1 MYELLCEFEEIIVL
15 KTLMNKIDLNF
26 LSKEDLEYIAEYI
39 DENNI
44 NIDLEYVDMLES
56 LYNSQYDE
64 IEDIYYSWF
73 ESINKRY
80 NEVKNGLLKL
90 I

>member
-15 KTLMNKIDLNF
+15 KTLMNRIDLNF

>member
-15 KTLMNKIDLNF
+15 KTLMNTIDLNF

-39 DENNI
+39 DENDI

>member
-15 KTLMNKIDLNF
+15 KTLMNRIDLNF

-39 DENNI
+39 DENGI
-44 NIDLEYVDMLES
+44 SIDLEYVDMLES

-73 ESINKRY
+73 ENINKRY

>member
-39 DENNI
+39 DENGI
-44 NIDLEYVDMLES
+44 SIDLEYVDMLES

-73 ESINKRY
+73 ESVNKRY

>member
-15 KTLMNKIDLNF
+15 KTLMDTIDLNF
-26 LSKEDLEYIAEYI
+26 LTKEKLEEIAEYI
-39 DENNI
+39 DENDI

-73 ESINKRY
+73 ESVNKRY

>member
-15 KTLMNKIDLNF
+15 KTLMNRIDLNF

-39 DENNI
+39 DENGI
-44 NIDLEYVDMLES
+44 SIDLEYVDMLES

>member
-1 MYELLCEFEEIIVL
+1 MYELLCEFEEIVVL
-15 KTLMNKIDLNF
+15 KTLMNRIDLNF
-26 LSKEDLEYIAEYI
+26 LSKENLEDIAEYI
-39 DENNI
+39 DENGI

-80 NEVKNGLLKL
+80 NDVKNGLLKL

>member
-39 DENNI
+39 DENGI
-44 NIDLEYVDMLES
+44 SIDLEYVDMLES